1 MPIKVNEYE
10 VRLTRSGEERRQVRN
25 LRYRV
30 FCEEE
35 GAYATQ
41 EQKALQEEYDDY
53 DRYAEYMA
61 VFHND
66 KVVGTYRIINRES
79 AEKLGGFYTETEYNI
94 SKIKRVKGNIMEM
107 SRACIDIDYRDSLAV
122 RLLWLGLANYIL
134 ANKIVLVFGVSSFV
148 GTKPAEFAH
157 CFSYLYY
164 NHLSPI
170 SLRPVV
176 LPEKMN
182 NVDRSQTRMNILPR
196 THVDEKLAWAQMT
209 PILKGYMRLGAKV
222 GQGIF
227 VDEPFNSCDVF
238 TFMKTKD
245 INKVYQK
252 HFAGNPNAFDHLGI
266 KPGPV
271 KYLGKQ
277 ITKILL
283 SPVTGF
289 IALAD
294 FFLEPEE
301 AAEVKK
307 GEEQ

>member
-10 VRLTRSGEERRQVRN
+10 VRLTRSSEERRQVRN

-35 GAYATQ
+35 GAHATE
-41 EQKALQEEYDDY
+41 EQKALMEEYDSY
-53 DRYAEYMA
+53 DRFAEYMA
-61 VFHND
+61 VFHNG
-66 KVVGTYRIINRES
+66 KVVGTYRIINREA

-94 SKIKRVKGNIMEM
+94 SKLKRVKGNIIEM

-122 RLLWLGLANYIL
+122 RLLWMGLANYIL
-134 ANKIVLVFGVSSFV
+134 ENKVVLVFGVSSFV
-148 GTKPAEFAH
+148 GTKPVEFAQ

-164 NHLSPI
+164 NHLAPV
-170 SLRPVV
+170 SLRPTV
-176 LPEKMN
+176 LPEKMGT
-182 NVDRSQTRMNILPR
+182 VDRSQTKMNILPR
-196 THVDEKLAWAQMT
+196 SHVDEKLAWQEMT

-222 GQGIF
+222 GKGIF

-252 HFAGNPNAFDHLGI
+252 HFLGNPNAFDHLGI
-266 KPGPV
+266 KPTM
-271 KYLGKQ
+271 LNQFGKV
-277 ITKILL
+277 LL
-283 SPVTGF
+283 SPVTGLV
-289 IALAD
+289 ALAE

-301 AAEVKK
+301 AAEVKR
-307 GEEQ
+307 GE